1 MLEINE
7 DGEEYDILV
16 TRATTYGRPQI
27 DNATST
33 PQRKSGHKNNYIACK
48 EHSKQMEKGC
58 EECIYLCYQGV
69 LPHGRLPTLKQVISY
84 ILHVNM
90 NNFGKNNYADIASDI
105 MIHWISC
112 NIYTITRKAV
122 LNKIEQYMKIYK
134 DLLKYPRSKKG
145 ETYYTRVSQFKEQ
158 CNCLF
163 DIKCTDPARINVQEK
178 LYGVR
183 MSDDDKQFYINQ
195 TLQPQVGYCSTSVD
209 RKWLKTAIR
218 RNAERTRIDAAQ
230 NTSNCNSENIN
241 FEDSMGL
248 YDSIEVDEIDTSAD
262 FMPETKKVKYE
273 LNSHCEDIPE
283 CYRQVRYGPRSVR
296 PEIYN
301 VMQKLSAEFHMSRS
315 QIEGSIVTIA
325 NLLFG
330 LNWKCFQDNE
340 EGDLYTLPSMRNMA
354 QIETHFEAMAL
365 CSIVEE
371 IMQDDTATTVTYS
384 NDGSAM
390 SGVGSYVVQSLNVN
404 GVQRALPTF
413 SIFTESRNSLKDLE
427 ITTLR
432 ILAASSGHKY
442 SEQDILKRISF
453 VMTDSTSHNKGVIEL
468 VCQELN
474 VEQIPATLLCNV
486 HPLMMFQGKIKEL
499 CQEIHDLLGNK
510 KINDCFM
517 VDVEFKSESF
527 IIKSIKCLSN
537 FINRDYSAK
546 PWNRYNHFAAFIKPK
561 ENKAISLKDHRF
573 NRLNDCALSL
583 IYHLDDIANYLEQ
596 YTNIINGISIL
607 DRSFIEIRGGQG
619 ANWWN
624 I

>member
-1 MLEINE
+1 
-7 DGEEYDILV
+7 
-16 TRATTYGRPQI
+16 
-27 DNATST
+27 
-33 PQRKSGHKNNYIACK
+33 
-48 EHSKQMEKGC
+48 
-58 EECIYLCYQGV
+58 
-69 LPHGRLPTLKQVISY
+69 
-84 ILHVNM
+84 
-90 NNFGKNNYADIASDI
+90 
-105 MIHWISC
+105 
-112 NIYTITRKAV
+112 
-122 LNKIEQYMKIYK
+122 
-134 DLLKYPRSKKG
+134 
-145 ETYYTRVSQFKEQ
+145 
-158 CNCLF
+158 
-163 DIKCTDPARINVQEK
+163 
-178 LYGVR
+178 
-183 MSDDDKQFYINQ
+183 
-195 TLQPQVGYCSTSVD
+195 
-209 RKWLKTAIR
+209 
-218 RNAERTRIDAAQ
+218 
-230 NTSNCNSENIN
+230 
-241 FEDSMGL
+241 MGL